1 MSRSAAITSFAR
13 RHVIANVKRETKGG
27 RTEECPSV
35 GWGVR
40 IMISKRV
47 LGAGAAVAM
56 MFGVADAQAQWFVTP
71 TGPGVLY
78 FGVEGGWTHLNRP
91 TDSVGGFKFK
101 EHFDDGL
108 NAGARAGYEW

>member
-1 MSRSAAITSFAR
+1 
-13 RHVIANVKRETKGG
+13 
-27 RTEECPSV
+27 
-35 GWGVR
+35 
-40 IMISKRV
+40 MISKRV

-78 FGVEGGWTHLNRP
+78 FGVEGGWTHLNSP

-101 EHFDDGL
+101 EHFDDGFK
-108 NAGARAGYEW
+108 AGARARYRGGAVGLRGGLQFGEKQPQKIRR